1 MHLSQARISHIT
13 TRAPLWLSHCG
24 VAVFEKGGPE
34 SACIWLSDF
43 GANGQ
48 LGANGLSGP
57 PHQASNFFQAA
68 HRPMGVR
75 RQSAMTQFPYQIKS
89 SLLEKKLLQFFKYEL
104 HLTKRP
110 DSLESEYGMSE
121 CQNLPQ
127 RWIMQKIKF
136 SEQISASNLVML
148 VAGSPPCFKSS
159 KVPFPMWILQSASQK
174 GHTWKNVLKT
184 VFSI

>member
-1 MHLSQARISHIT
+1 MLYRRASYRRVSYRRASYRRASYRRASHMRASHRRTSYSRASYRRASLTGMHLSQARISHIT

-127 RWIMQKIKF
+127 R
-136 SEQISASNLVML
+136 
-148 VAGSPPCFKSS
+148 
-159 KVPFPMWILQSASQK
+159 
-174 GHTWKNVLKT
+174 
-184 VFSI
+184 